1 MRHVESFLSIQ
12 GEGKYAGRLAF
23 FFRFAGCNLRCEGFG
38 GERISPKT
46 GEILHGCD
54 TIRAVFTNHFE
65 HEEILNLAQL
75 LDKIQNFA
83 EQSVSEQ
90 NSTYCRNPASQ
101 NSKNFAARNLAAQ
114 NFTNFASQNFV
125 AQNYDISSA
134 TSLGVS
140 STASL
145 AQNFKNSAKQASAEQ
160 NFAPRLSSAAN
171 SAASLAQNS
180 IGSVCPKSPI
190 SQNSSNLN
198 PQSSVS
204 PQSAKLYQKPII
216 VITGG
221 EPMLHYKEALFYE
234 FVCELLAR
242 GYEVHFETNGTILV
256 DFEKFPAYKSCVFAI
271 SPKLSN
277 SAEPRERRLNFAALR
292 NLKQNAKDSFY
303 KFVISP
309 EFDAQPEIAEILA
322 ACGGEVYCMPCG
334 ADRRKLESAA
344 QFCVDFCLKNGYNYS
359 DRLHIRIWGEKDGV

>member
-1 MRHVESFLSIQ
+1 MRLVESFLSIQ

-46 GEILHGCD
+46 GEILRGCD
-54 TIRAVFTNHFE
+54 TIRAVFTSHFE

-75 LDKIQNFA
+75 LNKIPNLSGSSCFTPARSTPGFCAA
-83 EQSVSEQ
+83 ESFSESDTL
-90 NSTYCRNPASQ
+90 NSAAAQKLLRPGKSAE
-101 NSKNFAARNLAAQ
+101 NSLNLTSENSLNFAA
-114 NFTNFASQNFV
+114 
-125 AQNYDISSA
+125 
-134 TSLGVS
+134 
-140 STASL
+140 
-145 AQNFKNSAKQASAEQ
+145 
-160 NFAPRLSSAAN
+160 
-171 SAASLAQNS
+171 QNS
-180 IGSVCPKSPI
+180 L
-190 SQNSSNLN
+190 NLN
-198 PQSSVS
+198 PQSSAS
-204 PQSAKLYQKPII
+204 PQSTKLYQKPIV

-221 EPMLHYKEALFYE
+221 EPLLHHKEVLFYE

-277 SAEPRERRLNFAALR
+277 SAEPRECRLSFAALR
-292 NLKQNAKDSFY
+292 SLKQNAKDSFY

-309 EFDAQPEIAEILA
+309 EFDAQPEIREILA
-322 ACGGEVYCMPCG
+322 ACESEVYCMPRS
-334 ADRRKLESAA
+334 ADRRELESGA

>member
-1 MRHVESFLSIQ
+1 MRLVESFLSIQ

-23 FFRFAGCNLRCEGFG
+23 FFRFAGCNLRCAGFG

-46 GEILHGCD
+46 GEILRGCD

-75 LDKIQNFA
+75 LNKIPNLSDLSRSAPACPAPGFYAA
-83 EQSVSEQ
+83 EPFFESDMLNSAAAQRYPRLNGNAEKSLNLTSE
-90 NSTYCRNPASQ
+90 NSL
-101 NSKNFAARNLAAQ
+101 NFAA
-114 NFTNFASQNFV
+114 
-125 AQNYDISSA
+125 
-134 TSLGVS
+134 
-140 STASL
+140 
-145 AQNFKNSAKQASAEQ
+145 
-160 NFAPRLSSAAN
+160 
-171 SAASLAQNS
+171 QNS
-180 IGSVCPKSPI
+180 L
-190 SQNSSNLN
+190 NLN

-204 PQSAKLYQKPII
+204 PQSAKFHQKPII

-221 EPMLHYKEALFYE
+221 EPLLHYKEALFYE

-242 GYEVHFETNGTILV
+242 GHSVHFETNGTIFV

-277 SAEPRERRLNFAALR
+277 SAEPRERRLSFAALR
-292 NLKQNAKDSFY
+292 SLRQNAKDSFY

-322 ACGGEVYCMPCG
+322 ACGGEVYCMPRG
-334 ADRRKLESAA
+334 ADRRELESAA

>member
-1 MRHVESFLSIQ
+1 MRLVESFLSIQ
-12 GEGKYAGRLAF
+12 GEGKFAGRLAF
-23 FFRFAGCNLRCEGFG
+23 FFRFAGCNLRCKGFG

-46 GEILHGCD
+46 GEILRGCD

-75 LDKIQNFA
+75 LNKIPNLSDSSRFA
-83 EQSVSEQ
+83 PACPAPGFCGAEPFSESDTL
-90 NSTYCRNPASQ
+90 NSAAVQTPPRSNGNAK
-101 NSKNFAARNLAAQ
+101 NSLNLTSENSLNFAA
-114 NFTNFASQNFV
+114 
-125 AQNYDISSA
+125 
-134 TSLGVS
+134 
-140 STASL
+140 
-145 AQNFKNSAKQASAEQ
+145 
-160 NFAPRLSSAAN
+160 
-171 SAASLAQNS
+171 QNS
-180 IGSVCPKSPI
+180 L
-190 SQNSSNLN
+190 NLK
-198 PQSSVS
+198 PQSSAP
-204 PQSAKLYQKPII
+204 PQSARLYQKPIV

-221 EPMLHYKEALFYE
+221 EPMLHHKEALFYE

-256 DFEKFPAYKSCVFAI
+256 DFEKFSAYKSCVFAI

-277 SAEPRERRLNFAALR
+277 SAEPRERRLSFAVLR
-292 NLKQNAKDSFY
+292 SLKQNAKDSFY

-334 ADRRKLESAA
+334 ADRRELESAA

>member
-1 MRHVESFLSIQ
+1 MRLVESFLSIQ

-54 TIRAVFTNHFE
+54 TIRAVFTSHFE
-65 HEEILNLAQL
+65 HEKILNLTQL
-75 LDKIQNFA
+75 LNKIPNLSGSSCSAPACSALGFCAA
-83 EQSVSEQ
+83 EPFSE
-90 NSTYCRNPASQ
+90 SDT
-101 NSKNFAARNLAAQ
+101 L
-114 NFTNFASQNFV
+114 
-125 AQNYDISSA
+125 
-134 TSLGVS
+134 
-140 STASL
+140 
-145 AQNFKNSAKQASAEQ
+145 
-160 NFAPRLSSAAN
+160 N
-171 SAASLAQNS
+171 SAAVQTPPRPNGSAENSLNS
-180 IGSVCPKSPI
+180 AA
-190 SQNSSNLN
+190 QNSSNLN
-198 PQSSVS
+198 PQSSAS
-204 PQSAKLYQKPII
+204 PQSAKLYQKPIV

-221 EPMLHYKEALFYE
+221 EPLLHHKEALFYE

-256 DFEKFPAYKSCVFAI
+256 DFENFPVYKSCVFAV

-277 SAEPRERRLNFAALR
+277 SAEPRERRLSFAALR
-292 NLKQNAKDSFY
+292 SLKQNAKDSFY

-309 EFDAQPEIAEILA
+309 EFDAQLEIGEILA

-334 ADRRKLESAA
+334 ADRRELEGAA

>member
-1 MRHVESFLSIQ
+1 MRLVESFLSIQ

-46 GEILHGCD
+46 GETLRGCD
-54 TIRAVFTNHFE
+54 TIRAVFTSHFE

-75 LDKIQNFA
+75 LNKI
-83 EQSVSEQ
+83 
-90 NSTYCRNPASQ
+90 P
-101 NSKNFAARNLAAQ
+101 NL
-114 NFTNFASQNFV
+114 
-125 AQNYDISSA
+125 SA
-134 TSLGVS
+134 FSCFSPVY
-140 STASL
+140 
-145 AQNFKNSAKQASAEQ
+145 
-160 NFAPRLSSAAN
+160 SAAGFCAAESFSESDTLN
-171 SAASLAQNS
+171 SAAAQTLLRPDKSAENSLNLTSENS
-180 IGSVCPKSPI
+180 LNSAAK
-190 SQNSSNLN
+190 NSSNLN
-198 PQSSVS
+198 PQSSAS
-204 PQSAKLYQKPII
+204 PQRAKLNQKPIV

-221 EPMLHYKEALFYE
+221 EPMLHHKKALFYE

-242 GYEVHFETNGTILV
+242 GHAVHFETNGTSLV
-256 DFEKFPAYKSCVFAI
+256 DFEKFPAYKSCVFAV

-292 NLKQNAKDSFY
+292 SLKQNAKDSFY

-309 EFDAQPEIAEILA
+309 EFDAQPEISEILA
-322 ACGGEVYCMPCG
+322 ACDGEVYCMPCG
-334 ADRRKLESAA
+334 ADRRELENGA

>member
-1 MRHVESFLSIQ
+1 MRLVESFLSIQ

-23 FFRFAGCNLRCEGFG
+23 FFRFAGCNLRCAGFG

-46 GEILHGCD
+46 GEILRGCD
-54 TIRAVFTNHFE
+54 TIRAVFTSHFE

-75 LDKIQNFA
+75 LNKIPNLSDSPYSAPACSAVGFCGAA
-83 EQSVSEQ
+83 ETSSKSDTL
-90 NSTYCRNPASQ
+90 NS
-101 NSKNFAARNLAAQ
+101 AAQ
-114 NFTNFASQNFV
+114 NF
-125 AQNYDISSA
+125 
-134 TSLGVS
+134 
-140 STASL
+140 
-145 AQNFKNSAKQASAEQ
+145 
-160 NFAPRLSSAAN
+160 
-171 SAASLAQNS
+171 
-180 IGSVCPKSPI
+180 
-190 SQNSSNLN
+190 SNLN

-204 PQSAKLYQKPII
+204 PQSAELYQKPIV

-221 EPMLHYKEALFYE
+221 EPLLHHKEALFYE
-234 FVCELLAR
+234 FVRELLAR
-242 GYEVHFETNGTILV
+242 GYAVHFETNGTILV
-256 DFEKFPAYKSCVFAI
+256 DFEKFPAYKNCVFAI

-309 EFDAQPEIAEILA
+309 EFDVQPEIREILA
-322 ACGGEVYCMPCG
+322 ACGGEVYCMPRG
-334 ADRRKLESAA
+334 ADRRELERGA

>member
-1 MRHVESFLSIQ
+1 MRLVESFLSIQ

-23 FFRFAGCNLRCEGFG
+23 FFRFAGCNLRCAGFG
-38 GERISPKT
+38 GERVSPKT
-46 GEILHGCD
+46 GEILRGCD

-75 LDKIQNFA
+75 LNKIPNLSGLSCFLPARSAPGFCGGAEPFSESDK
-83 EQSVSEQ
+83 
-90 NSTYCRNPASQ
+90 
-101 NSKNFAARNLAAQ
+101 L
-114 NFTNFASQNFV
+114 
-125 AQNYDISSA
+125 
-134 TSLGVS
+134 
-140 STASL
+140 
-145 AQNFKNSAKQASAEQ
+145 
-160 NFAPRLSSAAN
+160 N
-171 SAASLAQNS
+171 SAAAQTPPCRNDSAEKSLNLTSENSLNSAVQNS
-180 IGSVCPKSPI
+180 L
-190 SQNSSNLN
+190 NLN

-221 EPMLHYKEALFYE
+221 EPLLHHKEALFYE
-234 FVCELLAR
+234 FVYELLAR
-242 GYEVHFETNGTILV
+242 GHAVHFETNGTILV
-256 DFEKFPAYKSCVFAI
+256 DFENFPAYKSCVFAI

-277 SAEPRERRLNFAALR
+277 SAEPRERRLSFAALR
-292 NLKQNAKDSFY
+292 SLRQNAKDSFY

-322 ACGGEVYCMPCG
+322 ACGGEVYCMPRG
-334 ADRRKLESAA
+334 ANRRELESAA

>member
-1 MRHVESFLSIQ
+1 MRLVESFLSIQ

-23 FFRFAGCNLRCEGFG
+23 FFRFAGCNLRCKGFG

-46 GEILHGCD
+46 GEILRGCD

-75 LDKIQNFA
+75 LNKIPNLSGLSCFAPARSMPGFCAVEAFSESDTLNSAAAQTPPCLNGNAEKSLNLTSENSLNF
-83 EQSVSEQ
+83 
-90 NSTYCRNPASQ
+90 
-101 NSKNFAARNLAAQ
+101 AAQ
-114 NFTNFASQNFV
+114 NF
-125 AQNYDISSA
+125 
-134 TSLGVS
+134 L
-140 STASL
+140 
-145 AQNFKNSAKQASAEQ
+145 
-160 NFAPRLSSAAN
+160 
-171 SAASLAQNS
+171 
-180 IGSVCPKSPI
+180 
-190 SQNSSNLN
+190 NLN

-204 PQSAKLYQKPII
+204 PQIAKLYQKPIV

-221 EPMLHYKEALFYE
+221 EPLLHHKEALFYE

-256 DFEKFPAYKSCVFAI
+256 DFEKFPAYKSCIFAV

-309 EFDAQPEIAEILA
+309 EFDAQPEIREILA
-322 ACGGEVYCMPCG
+322 ACESEVYCMPRG
-334 ADRRKLESAA
+334 ADRRELESSA

>member
-1 MRHVESFLSIQ
+1 MRLVESFLSIQ

-46 GEILHGCD
+46 GEILRGCD
-54 TIRAVFTNHFE
+54 TIRAVFTNHFQY
-65 HEEILNLAQL
+65 EEILNLAQL
-75 LDKIQNFA
+75 LNKIPNLSAFSCFSPVYSAAGFCAAESFSESDTLNSAAAQTLLRPDKSA
-83 EQSVSEQ
+83 ENSLNLTSE
-90 NSTYCRNPASQ
+90 NSL
-101 NSKNFAARNLAAQ
+101 NSAAQ
-114 NFTNFASQNFV
+114 N
-125 AQNYDISSA
+125 
-134 TSLGVS
+134 SL
-140 STASL
+140 
-145 AQNFKNSAKQASAEQ
+145 
-160 NFAPRLSSAAN
+160 
-171 SAASLAQNS
+171 
-180 IGSVCPKSPI
+180 
-190 SQNSSNLN
+190 NLN

-204 PQSAKLYQKPII
+204 PQSAKLHQKPII

-221 EPMLHYKEALFYE
+221 EPMLHHKEALFYE

-242 GYEVHFETNGTILV
+242 GHAVHFETNGTILV
-256 DFEKFPAYKSCVFAI
+256 DFEKFPAYKSCVFAV

-292 NLKQNAKDSFY
+292 SLKQNAKDSFY
-303 KFVISP
+303 KFVVSP

-322 ACGGEVYCMPCG
+322 ACESEVYCMPRG
-334 ADRRKLESAA
+334 ADRRELESGA

>member
-1 MRHVESFLSIQ
+1 MRLVESFLSIQ

-46 GEILHGCD
+46 GEILRGCD
-54 TIRAVFTNHFE
+54 TIRAVFTSHFE

-75 LDKIQNFA
+75 LNKIPNLSDLSRSAPACPAPGFCATESFFESDTLNSVAVQTPPRPNGSAEKSLNLTSENF
-83 EQSVSEQ
+83 
-90 NSTYCRNPASQ
+90 
-101 NSKNFAARNLAAQ
+101 L
-114 NFTNFASQNFV
+114 
-125 AQNYDISSA
+125 
-134 TSLGVS
+134 
-140 STASL
+140 
-145 AQNFKNSAKQASAEQ
+145 NSA
-160 NFAPRLSSAAN
+160 
-171 SAASLAQNS
+171 
-180 IGSVCPKSPI
+180 V
-190 SQNSSNLN
+190 QNSSNLN

-221 EPMLHYKEALFYE
+221 EPLLHHKEALFYE

-242 GYEVHFETNGTILV
+242 GHAVHFETNGTILV
-256 DFEKFPAYKSCVFAI
+256 DFEKFPAYKSCVFAV
-271 SPKLSN
+271 SPKLSS
-277 SAEPRERRLNFAALR
+277 SAEPRERRLSFAALR
-292 NLKQNAKDSFY
+292 SLKQNAKDSFY

-322 ACGGEVYCMPCG
+322 ACESEVYCMPRS
-334 ADRRKLESAA
+334 ADRRELESGA

>member
-1 MRHVESFLSIQ
+1 MRLVESFLSIQ

-46 GEILHGCD
+46 GEILRGCD

-75 LDKIQNFA
+75 LNKIPNLSDSSCFSPAYTAPGFCGA
-83 EQSVSEQ
+83 ESFSKSDTLNSAAAQTPPRPNGSAKNSLNLTSE
-90 NSTYCRNPASQ
+90 NSL
-101 NSKNFAARNLAAQ
+101 NFAA
-114 NFTNFASQNFV
+114 
-125 AQNYDISSA
+125 
-134 TSLGVS
+134 
-140 STASL
+140 
-145 AQNFKNSAKQASAEQ
+145 
-160 NFAPRLSSAAN
+160 
-171 SAASLAQNS
+171 QNS
-180 IGSVCPKSPI
+180 L
-190 SQNSSNLN
+190 NLN
-198 PQSSVS
+198 PQSSAS

-221 EPMLHYKEALFYE
+221 EPLLHYKEALFYE

-242 GYEVHFETNGTILV
+242 GHEVHFETNGTILV

-277 SAEPRERRLNFAALR
+277 SAEPRERRLSFAALR
-292 NLKQNAKDSFY
+292 SLKQNAKDSFY

-322 ACGGEVYCMPCG
+322 ACESEVYCMPRG
-334 ADRRKLESAA
+334 ADRRELESAA

>member
-1 MRHVESFLSIQ
+1 MRLVESFLSIQ

-23 FFRFAGCNLRCEGFG
+23 FFRFAGCNLRCKGFG

-46 GEILHGCD
+46 GEILRGCD

-75 LDKIQNFA
+75 LNKIPNLSGLSCSAPACSAPGFCGA
-83 EQSVSEQ
+83 EPFSKSDTL
-90 NSTYCRNPASQ
+90 NS
-101 NSKNFAARNLAAQ
+101 AAQ
-114 NFTNFASQNFV
+114 N
-125 AQNYDISSA
+125 
-134 TSLGVS
+134 SL
-140 STASL
+140 
-145 AQNFKNSAKQASAEQ
+145 
-160 NFAPRLSSAAN
+160 
-171 SAASLAQNS
+171 
-180 IGSVCPKSPI
+180 
-190 SQNSSNLN
+190 NLN
-198 PQSSVS
+198 PQSSAP
-204 PQSAKLYQKPII
+204 PQSTKLYQKPIV

-221 EPMLHYKEALFYE
+221 EPLLHHKEALFYE

-277 SAEPRERRLNFAALR
+277 SAEPRERRLSFAALR
-292 NLKQNAKDSFY
+292 SLRQNAKDSFY

-334 ADRRKLESAA
+334 ADRRELESGA

>member
-1 MRHVESFLSIQ
+1 MRLVESFLSIQ
-12 GEGKYAGRLAF
+12 GEGKFAGRLAF

-46 GEILHGCD
+46 GEILRGCD
-54 TIRAVFTNHFE
+54 TIRAVFTSHFE

-75 LDKIQNFA
+75 LNKIPNLSDSSCFTPACSAQGFCAA
-83 EQSVSEQ
+83 EAFSKSDTLNSAAAQTLLRPGKSAEKSLNLTSE
-90 NSTYCRNPASQ
+90 NSL
-101 NSKNFAARNLAAQ
+101 NFAAQNSLNLDPQ
-114 NFTNFASQNFV
+114 
-125 AQNYDISSA
+125 
-134 TSLGVS
+134 
-140 STASL
+140 
-145 AQNFKNSAKQASAEQ
+145 
-160 NFAPRLSSAAN
+160 SAA
-171 SAASLAQNS
+171 AS
-180 IGSVCPKSPI
+180 
-190 SQNSSNLN
+190 
-198 PQSSVS
+198 
-204 PQSAKLYQKPII
+204 QSAKLYQKPIV

-221 EPMLHYKEALFYE
+221 EPMLHHKEALFYE

-242 GYEVHFETNGTILV
+242 GHAVHFETNGTILV
-256 DFEKFPAYKSCVFAI
+256 DFENFPAYKSCVFAI

-277 SAEPRERRLNFAALR
+277 SAEPRGRRLSFAVLR

-322 ACGGEVYCMPCG
+322 ACESEVYCMPRS
-334 ADRRKLESAA
+334 ADRRELESAA

>member
-1 MRHVESFLSIQ
+1 MRLVESFLSIQ

-46 GEILHGCD
+46 GEILRGCD

-75 LDKIQNFA
+75 LNKIPNLFASSCSEPAYSALGFCAAEPFSESDTLNSAAAQRLPRQNDSA
-83 EQSVSEQ
+83 EKSLNLTSE
-90 NSTYCRNPASQ
+90 NSL
-101 NSKNFAARNLAAQ
+101 NFAAQ
-114 NFTNFASQNFV
+114 
-125 AQNYDISSA
+125 I
-134 TSLGVS
+134 
-140 STASL
+140 
-145 AQNFKNSAKQASAEQ
+145 
-160 NFAPRLSSAAN
+160 
-171 SAASLAQNS
+171 
-180 IGSVCPKSPI
+180 
-190 SQNSSNLN
+190 SSNLN
-198 PQSSVS
+198 LQSSAS
-204 PQSAKLYQKPII
+204 PQSAKLYQKPIV

-221 EPMLHYKEALFYE
+221 EPLLHHKEALFYE
-234 FVCELLAR
+234 FVCELFAR
-242 GYEVHFETNGTILV
+242 GHAVHFETNGTIFV
-256 DFEKFPAYKSCVFAI
+256 DFEKFPAYKSCVFAV

-322 ACGGEVYCMPCG
+322 ACESEVYCMPRG
-334 ADRRKLESAA
+334 ADRRELESGA

>member
-1 MRHVESFLSIQ
+1 MRLVESFLSIQ

-46 GEILHGCD
+46 GEIWRGCD
-54 TIRAVFTNHFE
+54 TIRAVFTSHFE
-65 HEEILNLAQL
+65 HEEILNLVQL
-75 LDKIQNFA
+75 LNKIPNLSDSPYSAPVCSAPGFCTA
-83 EQSVSEQ
+83 EPFSESGTLSSVAQTSSRPNGNAEKSLNLTSE
-90 NSTYCRNPASQ
+90 NSL
-101 NSKNFAARNLAAQ
+101 NFAA
-114 NFTNFASQNFV
+114 
-125 AQNYDISSA
+125 
-134 TSLGVS
+134 
-140 STASL
+140 
-145 AQNFKNSAKQASAEQ
+145 
-160 NFAPRLSSAAN
+160 
-171 SAASLAQNS
+171 QNS
-180 IGSVCPKSPI
+180 L
-190 SQNSSNLN
+190 NLD

-204 PQSAKLYQKPII
+204 PQSAKLYQKPIV

-221 EPMLHYKEALFYE
+221 EPLLHHKEALFYE

-242 GYEVHFETNGTILV
+242 GHAVHFETNGTILV
-256 DFEKFPAYKSCVFAI
+256 DFEKFPVYKSCVFAV

-292 NLKQNAKDSFY
+292 SLKQNAKDSFY

-309 EFDAQPEIAEILA
+309 EFDAQPEIREILA
-322 ACGGEVYCMPCG
+322 VCGGEVYCMPRG
-334 ADRRKLESAA
+334 ADRRELESGA

>member
-1 MRHVESFLSIQ
+1 MRLVESFLSIQ

-46 GEILHGCD
+46 GETLRGCD

-75 LDKIQNFA
+75 LNKIPNLSDSPRYASEYLAPDIAASASLSSASDTLNSAAAQTFLRPNDSA
-83 EQSVSEQ
+83 ENSLNLTSE
-90 NSTYCRNPASQ
+90 NSL
-101 NSKNFAARNLAAQ
+101 NFAA
-114 NFTNFASQNFV
+114 
-125 AQNYDISSA
+125 
-134 TSLGVS
+134 
-140 STASL
+140 
-145 AQNFKNSAKQASAEQ
+145 
-160 NFAPRLSSAAN
+160 
-171 SAASLAQNS
+171 QNS
-180 IGSVCPKSPI
+180 L
-190 SQNSSNLN
+190 NLN
-198 PQSSVS
+198 PQSSAS
-204 PQSAKLYQKPII
+204 PQSAKLHQKPIV

-221 EPMLHYKEALFYE
+221 EPLLHHKEALFYE

-242 GYEVHFETNGTILV
+242 GYEVHFETNGTIFV
-256 DFEKFPAYKSCVFAI
+256 DFEKFLAYKSCVFAV

-292 NLKQNAKDSFY
+292 SLKQNAKDSFY
-303 KFVISP
+303 KFVVSP
-309 EFDAQPEIAEILA
+309 EFDAHPEIREILA
-322 ACGGEVYCMPCG
+322 TCESEVYCMPRG
-334 ADRRKLESAA
+334 ADRRELESGA

>member
-1 MRHVESFLSIQ
+1 MRLVESFLSIQ

-46 GEILHGCD
+46 GEILRGCD

-75 LDKIQNFA
+75 LNKIPNLSGSSCFA
-83 EQSVSEQ
+83 PACPAPGFCDAEPFFESDTLNSAAAQKLLRPNGSVEKSLNLTSE
-90 NSTYCRNPASQ
+90 NSL
-101 NSKNFAARNLAAQ
+101 NFAA
-114 NFTNFASQNFV
+114 
-125 AQNYDISSA
+125 
-134 TSLGVS
+134 
-140 STASL
+140 
-145 AQNFKNSAKQASAEQ
+145 
-160 NFAPRLSSAAN
+160 
-171 SAASLAQNS
+171 
-180 IGSVCPKSPI
+180 
-190 SQNSSNLN
+190 QNSSNLN

-204 PQSAKLYQKPII
+204 PQSAKLYQKPIV

-221 EPMLHYKEALFYE
+221 EPLLHYKEALFYE

-242 GYEVHFETNGTILV
+242 GYEAHFETNGTIFV
-256 DFEKFPAYKSCVFAI
+256 DFEKFPAYKGCVFGV

-292 NLKQNAKDSFY
+292 SLKQNAKDSFY

-309 EFDAQPEIAEILA
+309 EFDAQPEIREILA
-322 ACGGEVYCMPCG
+322 TCESEVYCMPRG
-334 ADRRKLESAA
+334 ADRRELESGA

>member
-1 MRHVESFLSIQ
+1 MRLVESFLSIQ

-23 FFRFAGCNLRCEGFG
+23 FFRFAGCNLRCAGFG

-46 GEILHGCD
+46 GEILRGCD

-65 HEEILNLAQL
+65 YEEILNLAQL
-75 LDKIQNFA
+75 LNKIPNLSDSSRFSPARPVPGFCGA
-83 EQSVSEQ
+83 ESFSKNDTLNSAAQTSPRSNGNTEKSLNLTSE
-90 NSTYCRNPASQ
+90 NSL
-101 NSKNFAARNLAAQ
+101 NFAA
-114 NFTNFASQNFV
+114 
-125 AQNYDISSA
+125 
-134 TSLGVS
+134 
-140 STASL
+140 
-145 AQNFKNSAKQASAEQ
+145 
-160 NFAPRLSSAAN
+160 
-171 SAASLAQNS
+171 QNS
-180 IGSVCPKSPI
+180 L
-190 SQNSSNLN
+190 NLN
-198 PQSSVS
+198 PQSSAS
-204 PQSAKLYQKPII
+204 PQRAKLYQKPIV

-221 EPMLHYKEALFYE
+221 ESLLHHKEALFYE

-256 DFEKFPAYKSCVFAI
+256 DFEKFPAYKSCVFAV

-277 SAEPRERRLNFAALR
+277 SAEPRERRLSFAALR
-292 NLKQNAKDSFY
+292 SLKQNAKDIFY

-309 EFDAQPEIAEILA
+309 EFDAQPEISEILA

-334 ADRRKLESAA
+334 ADRRELESAA

>member
-1 MRHVESFLSIQ
+1 MRLVESFLSIQ

-38 GERISPKT
+38 GERVSPKT
-46 GEILHGCD
+46 GEILRGCD
-54 TIRAVFTNHFE
+54 TIRAVFTSHFE

-75 LDKIQNFA
+75 LNKIPNLSASSCFTPARSTPGFCAA
-83 EQSVSEQ
+83 ESFSESDTL
-90 NSTYCRNPASQ
+90 NSAAAQKLLRP
-101 NSKNFAARNLAAQ
+101 NSSAEKSLNLTSENSLNFAA
-114 NFTNFASQNFV
+114 
-125 AQNYDISSA
+125 
-134 TSLGVS
+134 
-140 STASL
+140 
-145 AQNFKNSAKQASAEQ
+145 
-160 NFAPRLSSAAN
+160 
-171 SAASLAQNS
+171 QNS
-180 IGSVCPKSPI
+180 L
-190 SQNSSNLN
+190 NLN
-198 PQSSVS
+198 PQSSAS
-204 PQSAKLYQKPII
+204 PQSAKLHQKPIV

-221 EPMLHYKEALFYE
+221 EPMLHHKEALFYE

-242 GYEVHFETNGTILV
+242 GHAVHFETNGTIFV
-256 DFEKFPAYKSCVFAI
+256 DFEKFPAYKSCVFGI

-292 NLKQNAKDSFY
+292 SLKQNAKDSFY

-322 ACGGEVYCMPCG
+322 ACESEVYCMPRS
-334 ADRRKLESAA
+334 ADRRELESGA

>member
-1 MRHVESFLSIQ
+1 MRLVESFLSIQ

-46 GEILHGCD
+46 GEILRGCD
-54 TIRAVFTNHFE
+54 TIRAVFTSHFG
-65 HEEILNLAQL
+65 HEEILNLTQL
-75 LDKIQNFA
+75 LNKIPNLSASSCSEPVCSAPGFCAAA
-83 EQSVSEQ
+83 ESFSESDTL
-90 NSTYCRNPASQ
+90 NSAAAQRFLRPNDSAE
-101 NSKNFAARNLAAQ
+101 NSLNLTSENSLNFAA
-114 NFTNFASQNFV
+114 
-125 AQNYDISSA
+125 
-134 TSLGVS
+134 
-140 STASL
+140 
-145 AQNFKNSAKQASAEQ
+145 
-160 NFAPRLSSAAN
+160 
-171 SAASLAQNS
+171 QNS
-180 IGSVCPKSPI
+180 L
-190 SQNSSNLN
+190 NLN

-204 PQSAKLYQKPII
+204 PQSAKLYQKPIV

-221 EPMLHYKEALFYE
+221 EPMLHHKEALFYE

-242 GYEVHFETNGTILV
+242 GHEVHFETNGTILV
-256 DFEKFPAYKSCVFAI
+256 DFEKFPAYKNCVFAV

-303 KFVISP
+303 KFVVSP
-309 EFDAQPEIAEILA
+309 EFDAQPEIREILA
-322 ACGGEVYCMPCG
+322 ACESEVYCMPRG
-334 ADRRKLESAA
+334 ADRRELESGA

>member
-1 MRHVESFLSIQ
+1 MRLVESFLSIQ

-23 FFRFAGCNLRCEGFG
+23 FFRFTGCNLRCAGFG

-75 LDKIQNFA
+75 LNKIPNLSGSSYSAPACPAPGFCGAEPFFESDTLNSTATQTPPRLNGSAENSLNLTSENSLNFA
-83 EQSVSEQ
+83 
-90 NSTYCRNPASQ
+90 T
-101 NSKNFAARNLAAQ
+101 
-114 NFTNFASQNFV
+114 
-125 AQNYDISSA
+125 
-134 TSLGVS
+134 
-140 STASL
+140 
-145 AQNFKNSAKQASAEQ
+145 
-160 NFAPRLSSAAN
+160 
-171 SAASLAQNS
+171 
-180 IGSVCPKSPI
+180 
-190 SQNSSNLN
+190 QNSSNLN
-198 PQSSVS
+198 PQSSAS

-221 EPMLHYKEALFYE
+221 EPMLHHKEALFYE
-234 FVCELLAR
+234 FICELLAR

-256 DFEKFPAYKSCVFAI
+256 DFEKFPAYKSCVFAV

-277 SAEPRERRLNFAALR
+277 SAEPRERRLSFAALR
-292 NLKQNAKDSFY
+292 SLKQNAKDSFY

-309 EFDAQPEIAEILA
+309 EFDAQPEIDEILA
-322 ACGGEVYCMPCG
+322 ACGGEVYCMPRG
-334 ADRRKLESAA
+334 ADRRELESAA